1 MAGRQEEEKSAEQPQ
16 DMFKNSSLKKI
27 LNNTIHTIED
37 NKAQVFEIYETA
49 KEEVE
54 TCNKQ
59 LAELQEQARL
69 TINRVDKLSEQEQK
83 EKQKLVQVS
92 ANFADYSEARIRDS
106 YESVKNVQVELG
118 VERDKEKQLRLQ
130 RDAMELRL
138 RRLSGMLDQAEHLA
152 LAIGSVLSY
161 LSTQFTD
168 VVWKIEAVQKD
179 KFVGARIIKAQEEER
194 YRVSREIHDG
204 PAQDL
209 ANLIFQTSIVE
220 KLIDYDPEEA
230 KHSLQDLRQQIREC
244 LTSVRQVIFDMR
256 PMALDDLGLEAALN
270 QLVQKLA
277 QRGIV
282 YARFD
287 ADGKRYNLP
296 KHVEIAVFRIVQ
308 EALSNVAHHSG
319 QTKATV
325 RMLYAPG
332 ALSVLIEDHGCG
344 FDSEEADLDDEQAGE
359 HFGIIGMQERA
370 RLIGADLKVTGKVGQ
385 GTRVHLRVER
395 NVTKAM
401 EEERK
406 ADMEAAKQARKAAQA
421 KAEARKAEAEAKLK
435 AKLAAA
441 EAKAGA
447 DTAADAETNADTTEA
462 PEPTSEA
469 EATPEAVASDAAAET
484 NDKESS

>member
-1 MAGRQEEEKSAEQPQ
+1 MAGRQDEDKAASQEQEQ
-16 DMFKNSSLKKI
+16 EMFKNGSLKKI
-27 LNNTIHTIED
+27 LNSTIQTIET
-37 NKAQVFEIYETA
+37 NKDQVFEIYETA
-49 KEEVE
+49 KQEVE
-54 TCNKQ
+54 ACRRQ
-59 LAELQEQARL
+59 LARLKEQVRYTIERVDRLTVQEQ
-69 TINRVDKLSEQEQK
+69 Q

-92 ANFADYSEARIRDS
+92 ANFADYSEERIRMC
-106 YESVKNVQVELG
+106 YESVKNVQVELA
-118 VERDKEKQLRLQ
+118 VERDKEKQLRQQ
-130 RDAMELRL
+130 RDAMEQRL
-138 RRLSGMLDQAEHLA
+138 RRLGNMLDQAEHLA

-161 LSTQFTD
+161 LSTQFSD

-194 YRVSREIHDG
+194 YRLSREIHDG

-220 KLIDYDPEEA
+220 KLIDYDPDEA
-230 KHSLQDLRQQIREC
+230 KNSLQDLRQQIRDC

-287 ADGKRYNLP
+287 ADGKRYDLP
-296 KHVEIAVFRIVQ
+296 KHVEIAIFRIVQ
-308 EALSNVAHHSG
+308 EALANVAHHSG

-332 ALSVLIEDHGCG
+332 VLSVLIEDHGQG
-344 FDSEEADLDDEQAGE
+344 FDPEADPEDAPEEQPQG
-359 HFGIIGMQERA
+359 HFGLIGMQERA
-370 RLIGADLKVTGKVGQ
+370 RLIGADLKVLSKPGQ

-395 NVTKAM
+395 NITKAM
-401 EEERK
+401 EDERK

-421 KAEARKAEAEAKLK
+421 KAEARRAEAV
-435 AKLAAA
+435 AKLAAVQAQAEDEQLVDEMTDDQPSPA
-441 EAKAGA
+441 EA
-447 DTAADAETNADTTEA
+447 AADAVDG
-462 PEPTSEA
+462 
-469 EATPEAVASDAAAET
+469 
-484 NDKESS
+484 DKA